1 MWRAL
6 LQDYEDRV
14 ICDFLEFG
22 WPLDYTNQTFPVFD
36 LRSHRGALTFPSAV
50 QEYIRSEISLG
61 RVAGP
66 FAATTFHDGFVVS
79 PLNTAAKRDCNERRV
94 IVDLSCPRGSSVND
108 GIPPGYFLGE
118 LLELNYP
125 TIYAI
130 VSAIV
135 SLGRGCMLYKR
146 DLRKAYRQFPID
158 PHDNHLLGYTWN
170 SQFYFT
176 QF

>member
-1 MWRAL
+1 M
-6 LQDYEDRV
+6 
-14 ICDFLEFG
+14 
-22 WPLDYTNQTFPVFD
+22 
-36 LRSHRGALTFPSAV
+36 
-50 QEYIRSEISLG
+50 
-61 RVAGP
+61 AGP

-130 VSAIV
+130 VSAIA
-135 SLGRGCMLYKR
+135 SLSRMLHAIQAR
-146 DLRKAYRQFPID
+146 SPESVPPI
-158 PHDNHLLGYTWN
+158 PH
-170 SQFYFT
+170 
-176 QF
+176 

>member
-1 MWRAL
+1 M
-6 LQDYEDRV
+6 
-14 ICDFLEFG
+14 
-22 WPLDYTNQTFPVFD
+22 
-36 LRSHRGALTFPSAV
+36 
-50 QEYIRSEISLG
+50 
-61 RVAGP
+61 AGP
-66 FAATTFHDGFVVS
+66 FAATPFHDGFVVS
-79 PLNTAAKRDCNERRV
+79 PLNTVTKRDSNERTV
-94 IVDLSCPRGSSVND
+94 IVDLSWPCGSSVND

-125 TIYAI
+125 SIYAI
-130 VSAIV
+130 VSVIV

-170 SQFYFT
+170 SQFHFT

>member
-22 WPLDYTNQTFPVFD
+22 WPLGYTNQTFPVFD

-66 FAATTFHDGFVVS
+66 FAATPFHDGFVVS
-79 PLNTAAKRDCNERRV
+79 PLNTVAKRDCNERRV
-94 IVDLSCPRGSSVND
+94 IVDLSWPRGSSVND
-108 GIPPGYFLGE
+108 GIPPSLLSWRASGIELSHYLCHCLGDCFTRSG
-118 LLELNYP
+118 LH
-125 TIYAI
+125 AI
-130 VSAIV
+130 QARSPESVP
-135 SLGRGCMLYKR
+135 
-146 DLRKAYRQFPID
+146 PI
-158 PHDNHLLGYTWN
+158 PH
-170 SQFYFT
+170 
-176 QF
+176 